1 MGTSDLLATAKR
13 RAYVLRL
20 RKAGATYREIAGA
33 ALEKFGADQLPET
46 WDCRYAHKDVSR
58 ELDKLRT
65 VIGEDADEIR
75 QMELERLNDMLKA
88 LYASATR
95 RNPDYGAIDRVLK
108 IMRRRAELLGL
119 DAPQR
124 QEISGPEGG
133 ALTFHVVYE
142 DEDTE

>member
-1 MGTSDLLATAKR
+1 MGTSDLLDTAAR
-13 RAYVLRL
+13 REFVLRL
-20 RKAGATYREIAGA
+20 RKGGATYREIADA
-33 ALEKFGADQLPET
+33 AVTRFGADQLPET
-46 WDCRYAHKDVSR
+46 WSCRYAHKDVKR

-108 IMRRRAELLGL
+108 IMRRRAELMGL
-119 DAPQR
+119 DAPKR
-124 QEISGPEGG
+124 QEITGADSGP
-133 ALTFHVVYE
+133 LTFRVVYD
-142 DEDTE
+142 DENA